1 MSDTKDI
8 NHEMSQLFRQHM
20 ETLKKCLAGDSEI
33 SPAVLKE
40 AREFLKDNS
49 ITKDN
54 LSTVTFDDLTTVI
67 PLDKFEDE
75 LGTTAH

>member
-8 NHEMSQLFRQHM
+8 KQEMSDLFRQHM
-20 ETLKKCLAGDSEI
+20 ETLKSCLAGTSEI

-54 LSTVTFDDLTTVI
+54 LSTVTFDELATVI
-67 PLDKFEDE
+67 PLDNFEDDI
-75 LGTTAH
+75 GTTAH

>member
-1 MSDTKDI
+1 VTDTKDI
-8 NHEMSQLFRQHM
+8 KQEMSDLFRQHM
-20 ETLKKCLAGDSEI
+20 KTIKECLAGISEI

-54 LSTVTFDDLTTVI
+54 LSVATFNDLATAI
-67 PLDKFEDE
+67 PLDDFDEDV
-75 LGTTAH
+75 GATAH

>member
-1 MSDTKDI
+1 MSTFQTKLKD
-8 NHEMSQLFRQHM
+8 LFTALAD
-20 ETLKKCLAGDSEI
+20 TLKERVKDPEA

-54 LSTVTFDDLTTVI
+54 LDIPSFDDLRTAV
-67 PLDKFEDE
+67 PLDEFEDDY
-75 LGTTAH
+75 GTAAH